1 MTSCF
6 QKYLGDVA
14 VSKIDPSWPRV
25 SVSAFAALFLLPT
38 LAAAQ
43 ETISDP
49 FDVFPL
55 AVHCELKKVQHI
67 FYLSRV
73 DANGVA
79 TYISPGR
86 MAGTI
91 TVDGTAQRVGG
102 DQAGSCKNKT
112 LKELRDNKQTIDT
125 QR

>member
-1 MTSCF
+1 
-6 QKYLGDVA
+6 
-14 VSKIDPSWPRV
+14 VSKTNRSWQRV
-25 SVSAFAALFLLPT
+25 SVSAFVALCLLPT

-43 ETISDP
+43 ESVADP

-73 DANGVA
+73 DANRVA

-86 MAGTI
+86 VAGTI
-91 TVDGTAQRVGG
+91 AVDGTAQRVGG
-102 DQAGSCKNKT
+102 VQAGSCKNKT
-112 LKELRDNKQTIDT
+112 LKELRDSKQAIDT
-125 QR
+125 KR

>member
-1 MTSCF
+1 MSE
-6 QKYLGDVA
+6 
-14 VSKIDPSWPRV
+14 IDQSWRRV
-25 SVSAFAALFLLPT
+25 SISAFSALFFLPVP
-38 LAAAQ
+38 ADAQ
-43 ETISDP
+43 ENVADP
-49 FDVFPL
+49 FEVFPL
-55 AVHCELKKVQHI
+55 AFQCELKKVQHI

-86 MAGTI
+86 VAGTI

-112 LKELRDNKQTIDT
+112 LKELRDSKQTIDT